1 MNVTPNYNFSDI
13 LWAPAR
19 AMSAKKILIM
29 TVFLLLALLLYD
41 TFTYIAMAVDGENLD
56 HVWSAYGFFPFFC
69 AHFSTTVGLIL
80 YAAGIYLA
88 ILSIMLGIF
97 AVAAIDFER
106 MRGNPFM
113 SIKETFRFTLA
124 RFPQIFLAEKAIIS
138 FMLFLLLLF
147 FIFGLFGRIPF
158 IGEWII
164 SLFVVIPAFI
174 FAMLGL
180 FVFAVFL
187 TSFLLLPA
195 VAASQR
201 TGETF
206 NVILETFSTIIRQPF
221 RWIGYTIYSIVVGK
235 LASFVYA
242 YACYRSTQFTI
253 WAASLGGGEKVEQL
267 GRNALSHLPVSSEF
281 AKNTFSMAP
290 GIDWSFSINQWA
302 RSGSDSTASYLM
314 AFMLFLIFVSIVA
327 YFLSVIATG
336 QAYGYAAIRY
346 FKDDYR
352 ISDEDSLF
360 HKEEYVNP
368 KIVDESP

>member
-1 MNVTPNYNFSDI
+1 MTTIPNHNFSDI
-13 LWAPAR
+13 LWAPAK
-19 AMSAKKILIM
+19 ALSAKKIMIM
-29 TVFLLLALLLYD
+29 TLFLLLAMLLYD

-56 HVWSAYGFFPFFC
+56 HVWSAYGFFPFISV
-69 AHFSTTVGLIL
+69 HFSTVTGMIL
-80 YAAGIYLA
+80 YGVGIYLA
-88 ILSIMLGIF
+88 ILSVMLGIF

-113 SIKETFRFTLA
+113 SIKQTFAFTFA
-124 RFPQIFLAEKAIIS
+124 RLPQIFLAEKAILL

-158 IGEWII
+158 IGEWIV
-164 SLFVVIPAFI
+164 SLFVAIPAFI

-180 FVFAVFL
+180 FVFAVFQI
-187 TSFLLLPA
+187 SFILLPA

-221 RWIGYTIYSIVVGK
+221 RWVGYTIYCLAAGK

-253 WAASLGGGEKVEQL
+253 WAASLGGGEKIEQL
-267 GRNALSHLPVSSEF
+267 ARTALSHLPVSSDF
-281 AKNTFSMAP
+281 ARDTFSLP
-290 GIDWSFSINQWA
+290 YPDWSFTVHQWA
-302 RSGSDSTASYLM
+302 RSGDSAVSYLM
-314 AFMLFLIFVSIVA
+314 AFMLFMIFLSIVA
-327 YFLSVIATG
+327 YFLCVVATG
-336 QAYGYAAIRY
+336 QAYGYAAIRH
-346 FKDDYR
+346 FKDDRR

-360 HKEEYVNP
+360 HKEEHVNP
-368 KIVDESP
+368 KIEDGRDS